1 MTYEQNLS
9 SGLVQEILDLV
20 FKYHDT
26 MMLTTAIGCLELAK
40 MELLEQHRILEED
53 EDEDE
58 DH

>member
-9 SGLVQEILDLV
+9 AGLVQEILDLV

-40 MELLEQHRILEED
+40 MELLEQHRIDEENED
-53 EDEDE
+53 ED
-58 DH
+58 